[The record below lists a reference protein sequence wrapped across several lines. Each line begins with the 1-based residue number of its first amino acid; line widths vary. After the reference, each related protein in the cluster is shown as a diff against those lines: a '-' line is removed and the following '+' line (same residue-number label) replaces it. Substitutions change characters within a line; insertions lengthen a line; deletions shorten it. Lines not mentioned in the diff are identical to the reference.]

1 MNRKISKGTVL
12 IVEDEPALSDIYATK
27 LVADGYDAVVAADGA
42 QGLNMAVNVLP
53 KVVLLDIVLPV
64 KNGFDVLRDLKMN
77 PKTAGI
83 PVIILSNLGQS
94 YEIKRGLD
102 LGAVAFLTKANLSPA
117 QVVDEVNKALSEAHQ
132 H

>member
-1 MNRKISKGTVL
+1 MNSKISKGTVL

-27 LVADGYDAVVAADGA
+27 LEADGFDTALAADGV
-42 QGLNMAVNVLP
+42 QGLNMAVNDLP
-53 KVVLLDIVLPV
+53 TVILLDIVLPV

-83 PVIILSNLGQS
+83 PVIILSNLGQR

-102 LGAVAFLTKANLSPA
+102 LGAVAFLTKANLSPS
-117 QVVDEVNKALSEAHQ
+117 QVVDEVNKALSKAHQ
-132 H
+132 R

>member
-1 MNRKISKGTVL
+1 MNRKTSKGTVL
-12 IVEDEPALSDIYATK
+12 IIEDEPALSDIYATK
-27 LVADGYDAVVAADGA
+27 LVADGYGAVVAADGA

-53 KVVLLDIVLPV
+53 KAILLDIVLPV

-102 LGAVAFLTKANLSPA
+102 LGAVAFLTKANLSPT